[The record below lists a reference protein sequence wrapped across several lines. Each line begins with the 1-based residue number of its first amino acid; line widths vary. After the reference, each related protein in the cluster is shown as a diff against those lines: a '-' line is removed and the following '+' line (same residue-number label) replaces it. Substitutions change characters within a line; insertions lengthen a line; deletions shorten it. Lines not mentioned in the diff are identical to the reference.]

1 MRRTSTIPGAKP
13 RTRAGAGAAQTCPGE
28 NGMTPPES
36 NTLPEEPDLD
46 PPDPEKIQTGLNHAS
61 LGRAHR

>member
-1 MRRTSTIPGAKP
+1 MP
-13 RTRAGAGAAQTCPGE
+13 
-28 NGMTPPES
+28 PPES